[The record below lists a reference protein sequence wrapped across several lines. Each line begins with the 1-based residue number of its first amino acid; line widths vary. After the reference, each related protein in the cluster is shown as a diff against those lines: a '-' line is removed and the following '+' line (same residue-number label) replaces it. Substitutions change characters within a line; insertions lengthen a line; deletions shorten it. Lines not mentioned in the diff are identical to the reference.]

1 MLQIERK
8 TLDALGFDFAA
19 AVAQYRDAR
28 VAHETTT
35 EVPAPAAHP
44 LVEAAVRAGGYEVLE
59 LPAPPPLPAPSVD
72 DLKRMVEVERDRR
85 LSVGFDFDFG
95 DTRGVHRF
103 GTTGSDRFGWAEVE
117 GLAAAALDIGQAS
130 LPIAVRT
137 DTGDLTI
144 AAHEW
149 PAVRLAGALALQPV
163 WQASWTIKDE
173 IVSGLL
179 TDPAAI
185 ATHPAWPVST

>member
-1 MLQIERK
+1 MLQIARE
-8 TLDALGFDFAA
+8 TLDTLGFDFAA
-19 AVAQYRDAR
+19 AVSQYQSALA
-28 VAHETTT
+28 AHATSLGQ
-35 EVPAPAAHP
+35 PAPTAHP
-44 LVEAAVRAGGYEVLE
+44 LVEAAVRAGGYEVIE
-59 LPAPPPLPAPSVD
+59 PTPPPPPPAPSLD
-72 DLKRMVEVERDRR
+72 DLKRLVDAEREAR

-103 GTTGSDRFGWAEVE
+103 GTTGRDRLGWSEVE
-117 GLAAAALDIGQAS
+117 GMATAAINAGQVS

-149 PAVRLAGALALQPV
+149 PAVRLAGAVALQPV
-163 WQASWTIKDE
+163 WQASWTIKDD

-179 TDPAAI
+179 TDPATI